1 MKINFSPQVRDET
14 FAIARTEDA
23 GAVSGE
29 VYDLV
34 QETLTVAKTG
44 DALTINGVA
53 YDFAQLP
60 DGATL
65 PREAVDCEYI
75 ASDVTR
81 VNGDIELTLLL
92 PITPQASEA
101 ARFPASLEIINDGDV
116 SLPC

>member
-1 MKINFSPQVRDET
+1 MR
-14 FAIARTEDA
+14 EDTL
-23 GAVSGE
+23 AV
-29 VYDLV
+29 
-34 QETLTVAKTG
+34 TKTG

-53 YDFAQLP
+53 YDFTQLP

-81 VNGDIELTLLL
+81 VNGEIELTLLL

-101 ARFPASLEIINDGDV
+101 ARFPAPITVTADGPIT
-116 SLPC
+116 LPE